1 MTTKSKRHSADEKFV
16 VRLPLGMRGKIAL
29 KAKENTRSMNSEMV
43 HRLEQVEQYEEAL
56 ARANSI
62 IDQLLG
68 RLPEQVPALM
78 ERH

>member
-1 MTTKSKRHSADEKFV
+1 MNTQPSRKREDEKFV
-16 VRLPLGMRGKIAL
+16 VRLPLGMRSRIAL
-29 KAKENTRSMNSEMV
+29 KAKENTRSMNSEMI